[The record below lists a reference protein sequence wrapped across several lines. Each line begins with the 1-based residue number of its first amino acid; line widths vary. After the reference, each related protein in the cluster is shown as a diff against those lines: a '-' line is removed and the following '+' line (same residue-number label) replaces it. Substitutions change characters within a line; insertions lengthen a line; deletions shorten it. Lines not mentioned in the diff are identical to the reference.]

1 MIRGTRSRAG
11 TRVRENRRFIRVPPR
26 GLVSKVGTII
36 VDPKKPVIT
45 CNVIDQSAG
54 GACLEICGQA
64 VIPRQFILL
73 HGGTRKKCNVVWQVG
88 RRFGVS
94 Y

>member
-1 MIRGTRSRAG
+1 
-11 TRVRENRRFIRVPPR
+11 
-26 GLVSKVGTII
+26 LVSRTATII

-73 HGGTRKKCNVVWQVG
+73 HGGTRKKCHVVWQAG

>member
-1 MIRGTRSRAG
+1 MICAM
-11 TRVRENRRFIRVPPR
+11 RENRRSIRVSPR
-26 GLVSKVGTII
+26 GLVSKVATII

-54 GACLEICGQA
+54 GACLEVCGQA
-64 VIPRQFILL
+64 VIPKKFILL
-73 HGGTRKKCNVVWQVG
+73 HGGTRKKCDLVWQAG
-88 RRFGVS
+88 RRLGVR

>member
-1 MIRGTRSRAG
+1 M
-11 TRVRENRRFIRVPPR
+11 REHRRFIRIPPR
-26 GLVSKVGTII
+26 GLVSRTATII

-64 VIPRQFILL
+64 VIPKQFILL
-73 HGGTRKKCNVVWQVG
+73 HGGTRKKCHVVWQAG